1 MRDATNLLA
10 KTVEYNG
17 RVMEII
23 GFYMVIDNFNPNVY
37 IKLMEMKTGLT
48 INMMVTSF
56 QNHIQEKQIKF
67 ISP

>member
-10 KTVEYNG
+10 KTVDYNG

-48 INMMVTSF
+48 INMLVTSF